1 MKSPIYPAFLVMITV
16 ICFPGAEPAQA
27 QSIFLE
33 PNNIGSVHL
42 EALRP
47 GFGGENLSNPPLPCF
62 FPDAFRRG
70 KIFRSGGKFPT

>member
-47 GFGGENLSNPPLPCF
+47 GFGGQDLSTLTFALFLSGRIQAGENIQI
-62 FPDAFRRG
+62 RG
-70 KIFRSGGKFPT
+70 EIP